1 MREQGTFDHP
11 TKPVPSWVQSSNHH
25 NRNVPSFAFHILKR
39 RLGIT
44 SISASPILQRAQQEN
59 QPLRS
64 YNISLQ
70 KQEHK
75 LMRFSVVQTRQSY
88 AVLIDKDDNSFQ
100 LLHNKKTEQANLL
113 QHQILQ
119 MIICKN
125 KD

>member
-1 MREQGTFDHP
+1 M
-11 TKPVPSWVQSSNHH
+11 
-25 NRNVPSFAFHILKR
+25 
-39 RLGIT
+39 
-44 SISASPILQRAQQEN
+44 
-59 QPLRS
+59 RS

-88 AVLIDKDDNSFQ
+88 AVLIDKDDSSFQ
-100 LLHNKKTEQANLL
+100 LLHNKKTEQAKLL